1 MQNEPHDIIFRDVA
15 EGVLLP
21 AAKLSLIKR
30 SHDIIAQAKKN
41 ASRIIKE
48 AEAECERIRR
58 ESYMAGFEQGLVMSL
73 GSVCQYI
80 DNSEQNAH
88 EMEIKL
94 RNDLRTLLSDI
105 ISEDDFNIKVVE
117 HWAEGIDKSDQSLPL
132 HILMPYA
139 NRRLKERFAQAI
151 KKQYS
156 GAVIFEFHE
165 EPRFVFKYNN
175 RLAEFYPEE
184 FVNDTVDTLASK
196 YTLAERTR
204 EISNEAIRYLHE
216 QLSLLYPS
224 LPEEDL
230 EELPD
235 EQY

>member
-21 AAKLSLIKR
+21 SVKLSLIKR

-41 ASRIIKE
+41 ATRIIKE
-48 AEAECERIRR
+48 AEAECEQIRR

-80 DNSEQNAH
+80 DDSEKNTH
-88 EMEIKL
+88 EMEVKV
-94 RNDLRTLLSDI
+94 RNDLRDFLSDI

-117 HWAEGIDKSDQSLPL
+117 HWADGIDKSDESLPL
-132 HILMPYA
+132 YILMPYT

-184 FVNDTVDTLASK
+184 FVNDTVDTLTSR

-224 LPEEDL
+224 LPEEDI